1 LTIPQSRSEIDMH
14 DFDLFV
20 IGGGSGGVRA
30 ARIAALHGAKVG
42 IAEEYRVGGTC
53 VIRGCIPKKLFV
65 YASQFADEFKDA
77 AGFGWSLPA
86 PRFSWPALIAA
97 KDKEIARLEGFYV
110 RNLEKAGVKSFGLR
124 AVIEGPHTVR
134 LGDGTR
140 LTARVL
146 LIATGAAPF
155 RPSFPGSEHTI
166 TSNEAFHL
174 EELPKRITL
183 VGGGYIAA
191 EFAGIF
197 NGLGAHVRLSYRGP
211 RILRGFDEDLR
222 LGLEAEMGK
231 KGVEVATNEDI
242 ERITRTPSGLV
253 VETKAGARLE
263 TDLVMMATGRTPNT
277 GGLGLEKADVKLAPS
292 GAVMVDTFS
301 RSNVENIYAIGDV
314 TDRLNLTPVAIR
326 EGHAFADSV
335 FGGRPTEVDHA
346 NVPTAVFSQPAIGS
360 VGLTEEAAREKF
372 GAVDIYRSSFRPLKA
387 TLSGRQERV
396 MMKLVVDVKSDVVV
410 GCHMLGAEAPE
421 LAQCL
426 AIAVKA
432 GATKADFDATL
443 ALHPT
448 AAEELVL
455 MREKVPPH

>member
-1 LTIPQSRSEIDMH
+1 MH

-65 YASQFADEFKDA
+65 YASQFAGEFEDA
-77 AGFGWSLPA
+77 AGYGWSVPE

-97 KDKEIARLEGFYV
+97 KDKEITRLEEYYV
-110 RNLEKAGVKSFGLR
+110 RNLEKAGVKSFGTR
-124 AVIEGPHTVR
+124 ATIEDLHTVR
-134 LGDGTR
+134 LAEGTR

-146 LIATGAAPF
+146 LIATGATPF
-155 RPSFPGSEHTI
+155 RPSFPGSEHAI

-174 EELPKRITL
+174 KELPSRITI

-197 NGLGAHVRLSYRGP
+197 NGLGVRVRLSYRGA

-222 LGLEAEMGK
+222 LGLEAAMGK
-231 KGVEVATNEDI
+231 KGIEVATKEDI
-242 ERITRTPSGLV
+242 ERIQRTASGLMA
-253 VETKAGARLE
+253 ETKAGVKFE
-263 TDLVMMATGRTPNT
+263 TDLVMMATGRNPNT
-277 GGLGLEKADVKLAPS
+277 AGLGLEKAGVKLAAT
-292 GAVMVDTFS
+292 GAVMVDGFS
-301 RSNVENIYAIGDV
+301 RSTVHNIYAIGDV

-326 EGHAFADSV
+326 EGHAFADTV

-346 NVPTAVFSQPAIGS
+346 NVPTAVFSQPAIGT
-360 VGLTEEAAREKF
+360 VGLTEAAAREKH

-387 TLSGRQERV
+387 TLSGRSEHV
-396 MMKLVVDVKSDVVV
+396 MMKLVVDAKSDRVL
-410 GCHMLGAEAPE
+410 GCHLIGAEAPE

-426 AIAVKA
+426 AIAVKM
-432 GATKADFDATL
+432 GARKADFDATL

-448 AAEELVL
+448 AAEEFVL
-455 MREKVPPH
+455 MREKVR

>member
-1 LTIPQSRSEIDMH
+1 MH

-20 IGGGSGGVRA
+20 IGAGSGGVRA
-30 ARIAALHGAKVG
+30 ARIAAMHGAKVG

-65 YASQFADEFKDA
+65 YASHFAEEFEDA
-77 AGFGWSLPA
+77 AGYGWSVPE

-110 RNLEKAGVKSFGLR
+110 RNLEKAGVKSFRTR
-124 AVIEGPHTVR
+124 ATIEDPHTVQ

-140 LTARVL
+140 LTARIL
-146 LIATGAAPF
+146 LIATGARPS
-155 RPSFPGSEHTI
+155 RPSFPGSEHAI

-174 EELPKRITL
+174 ADLPKRIAI

-197 NGLGAHVRLSYRGP
+197 NGLGARVRLSYRGP
-211 RILRGFDEDLR
+211 HILRGFDDDLR
-222 LGLEAEMGK
+222 LGLEVEMGK
-231 KGVEVATNEDI
+231 KGIEVATNEDI
-242 ERITRTPSGLV
+242 ERTLRSPSGLV
-253 VETKAGARLE
+253 VETKAGVKFE

-277 GGLGLEKADVKLAPS
+277 AGLGLENAGVKLAS
-292 GAVMVDTFS
+292 TGAVMVDGFS

-326 EGHAFADSV
+326 EGHAFADTV

-346 NVPTAVFSQPAIGS
+346 NVPTAVFSQPAVGT
-360 VGLTEEAAREKF
+360 VGLSEAAAREKY

-387 TLSGRQERV
+387 TLSGRSEYV
-396 MMKLVVDVKSDVVV
+396 LIKLVVDAKSDRVL
-410 GCHMLGAEAPE
+410 GCHMLGADAPE

-426 AIAVKA
+426 AIAVKM

-448 AAEELVL
+448 TAEELVL
-455 MREKVPPH
+455 MRAKVP